1 MHLTANQ
8 VLARIKNAGTFDT
21 MRTDM
26 LAEFVSS
33 PQGQTFDK
41 TVRALMQRMSEDSDM
56 SRASDKH
63 AYIERR
69 LIEQLKHN
77 GRMERM
83 ERDARNHWLSV
94 PQYHK
99 IGDAI
104 ERAIAQPRDATE
116 HKVRAL
122 HVDPPR
128 MQSRGSRSHNYYR
141 RGDVV
146 AAFVPLENS
155 LCRTGGYICLQLEID
170 ACDAVRN
177 MYTVRDVDCARNGQT
192 KWAVY
197 WDQILAIKRPYE
209 QVYRRGDQVYSV
221 YRDDYGES
229 KVSSE
234 YFPARV
240 DTVGRDS
247 LAVVYDAGGMAH
259 VHYDEVFAAGR
270 VGFMRQMSETR
281 KRSGR
286 EDAVVEVGGRFV
298 PSFTGFWPDT
308 ARPEV
313 NKYGRV
319 ARTRAK
325 PEMLVEHGSRETRR
339 EVEVM
344 NEREDSPGQHSEDM
358 EIDSSATSPSP
369 LRVEHVAI
377 AVPVAQVAVKST
389 PVEQVE
395 APPRPTI
402 QTNAPPQLIIQ
413 TNAPPRPMVH
423 TRPIA
428 QTEAPTKPTAKP
440 LSPEEDGEID
450 MGGNEDGELKERTPE
465 MRDRVMRRSPSRS
478 SSRWQRSPRYER
490 QMSRSRSRSRW
501 SSRSRDRSRSSRF
514 DRSCDYSRRYA
525 GRHDEYRPQYR
536 PRSRSRS
543 VSRGRARHAM
553 SPPFHSAPYGLPPPP
568 PPPDQAPRPY
578 PPPENQ
584 HRRDY
589 R

>member
-8 VLARIKNAGTFDT
+8 VLARIKQSGTFDT

-209 QVYRRGDQVYSV
+209 QVYRRGDQ
-221 YRDDYGES
+221 
-229 KVSSE
+229 
-234 YFPARV
+234 
-240 DTVGRDS
+240 
-247 LAVVYDAGGMAH
+247 
-259 VHYDEVFAAGR
+259 
-270 VGFMRQMSETR
+270 
-281 KRSGR
+281 
-286 EDAVVEVGGRFV
+286 
-298 PSFTGFWPDT
+298 
-308 ARPEV
+308 
-313 NKYGRV
+313 
-319 ARTRAK
+319 
-325 PEMLVEHGSRETRR
+325 
-339 EVEVM
+339 
-344 NEREDSPGQHSEDM
+344 
-358 EIDSSATSPSP
+358 
-369 LRVEHVAI
+369 
-377 AVPVAQVAVKST
+377 
-389 PVEQVE
+389 
-395 APPRPTI
+395 
-402 QTNAPPQLIIQ
+402 
-413 TNAPPRPMVH
+413 
-423 TRPIA
+423 
-428 QTEAPTKPTAKP
+428 
-440 LSPEEDGEID
+440 
-450 MGGNEDGELKERTPE
+450 
-465 MRDRVMRRSPSRS
+465 
-478 SSRWQRSPRYER
+478 
-490 QMSRSRSRSRW
+490 
-501 SSRSRDRSRSSRF
+501 
-514 DRSCDYSRRYA
+514 
-525 GRHDEYRPQYR
+525 
-536 PRSRSRS
+536 
-543 VSRGRARHAM
+543 
-553 SPPFHSAPYGLPPPP
+553 
-568 PPPDQAPRPY
+568 
-578 PPPENQ
+578 
-584 HRRDY
+584 
-589 R
+589 